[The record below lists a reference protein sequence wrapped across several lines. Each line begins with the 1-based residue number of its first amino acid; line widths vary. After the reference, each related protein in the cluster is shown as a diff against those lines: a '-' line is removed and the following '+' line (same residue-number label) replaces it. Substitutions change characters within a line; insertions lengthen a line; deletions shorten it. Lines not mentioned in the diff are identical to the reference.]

1 MSSIILTAIKQRK
14 ITLFFAIL
22 AAIYGAY
29 SYYLLPKQENPDVA
43 APVAMITTVYV
54 GASPAEIEQLV
65 TKPIENAVSEVVGYK
80 QVESWSANSCSI
92 VLLTLQNGANPEK
105 SWSDLRQKLG
115 DIKNKLPKNC
125 KHPMIEARIIETPG
139 IIIALYGKNYSYEQL
154 ENYANTYKRTL
165 SDIEGVSKVDINGK
179 VEKEVVLKTNI
190 TALNLMGI
198 SLEELGQVVESNNLQ
213 FPSGNIKTKN
223 GDIAVRVPGYFNSLN
238 EIEQTTV
245 HATKDKKCISK
256 VGDFAKASFE
266 LQEGSKKLKQNGQNA
281 VLLSVFFQPS
291 ENILII
297 GKDVRKELDKVKAG
311 FPNDL
316 KVDEVIFQPQDVGDS
331 VNNFMLNV
339 IEGIIL
345 VIIVVFIGMG
355 FRNALVV
362 STAIPLSILL
372 TFIIMPVWDI
382 KIHQISLAALIISL
396 GMLVDNVIVISDAVQ
411 VRLDEGMDKIKAA
424 CEGAKTTAIPILA
437 ATLTT
442 VAAFS
447 PLLSIPGASGDF
459 LKSIP
464 QIVIISLSASFIVA
478 MLVSPAMTVLVFK
491 ANKSGARGKT
501 EKQQWVKRFFIN
513 TLSYAVKRKKATLAI
528 AFGVFVICFISTNF
542 LKSQFFPNADK
553 NIMYI
558 NIRSEIEN
566 IEQTERIAKQVES
579 ILSQQPEVIK
589 YSTAIGDDLP
599 RFYITASIEVQA
611 PDFAQVMFRFNLE
624 KTDKFDSKEDL
635 RNYLQVELNKQL
647 TGATASV
654 QLLASTDPKA
664 GSVVMQVSGNN
675 IQRNIEV
682 ADLLKAELEKIPGTI
697 KVQSDAMRKRY
708 AYNIDVD
715 EAFAGR
721 LGVTGYDV
729 QRQLNLAIQ
738 GDKISVFR
746 KDGKEY
752 DIVLKGQISNIDDVK
767 NIEIKSSLNGI
778 KVPLK
783 QIARV
788 GLVPEFSLIKRLNKE
803 KTIQVYCDVTAQ
815 NSPVAVE
822 DVMEFDILPTL
833 DTYGTT
839 VSFAGEREEINR
851 DFGKVGNAAIFALFL
866 IFVILLIQFNSFSQ
880 PLVILLS
887 VPLSL
892 IGSILGLHIFN
903 QPLSFTALLGIVSL
917 IGIVVNNAILLIDFM
932 NQARKE
938 GMSITNACIDSVGKR
953 FRPIILSSVTTIMG
967 LLPLAVSGSDLFAPM
982 AVALMCG
989 LIVSTMLTMVVVPV
1003 MYSVI
1008 EK

>member
-1 MSSIILTAIKQRK
+1 MSKIILSAIKQRK
-14 ITLFFAIL
+14 ITLFFACL
-22 AAIYGAY
+22 AALYGAY

-54 GASPAEIEQLV
+54 GASPTEIEQLV
-65 TKPIENAVSEVVGYK
+65 TKPIENAASEVVGYK
-80 QVESWSANSCSI
+80 QVESWSANSYSI
-92 VLLTLQNGANPEK
+92 VLLTLQNEADPEK
-105 SWSDLRQKLG
+105 SWTDLRQKLG
-115 DIKNKLPKNC
+115 DIKSKLPKNC
-125 KHPMIEARIIETPG
+125 EIPIINTRIIETPG
-139 IIIALYGKNYSYEQL
+139 IIIGLSGTNYSYEQL
-154 ENYANTYKRTL
+154 ESFANNYKKSL
-165 SDIEGVSKVDINGK
+165 SDIDGVSKVEINGK
-179 VEKEVVLKTNI
+179 VEKEVVVKTDLE
-190 TALNLMGI
+190 ALNPTGI
-198 SLEELGQVVESNNLQ
+198 SLEEIGQIVESNNIQ

-223 GDIAVRVPGYFNSLN
+223 GDIAVRIPGYYQSLN
-238 EIEQTTV
+238 EIQQAIINTSTDRK
-245 HATKDKKCISK
+245 TISK
-256 VGDFAKASFE
+256 VGDFTQASFE
-266 LQEGSKKLKQNGQNA
+266 LHEGSKKLKQNGENA
-281 VLLSVFFQPS
+281 ILLSVFFEPS

-297 GKDVRKELDKVKAG
+297 GENVRKKLELVNAG

-316 KVDEVIFQPQDVGDS
+316 NVDEVIFQPQDVSKS

-372 TFIIMPVWDI
+372 TFIVMPIWDI
-382 KIHQISLAALIISL
+382 KIHQISLAALIIAL

-424 CEGAKTTAIPILA
+424 YEGAKSTAIPILA

-464 QIVIISLSASFIVA
+464 QIVIISLSASFLVA
-478 MLVSPAMTVLVFK
+478 MLVSPAMTVIVFK
-491 ANKSGARGKT
+491 PNVKT
-501 EKQQWVKRFFIN
+501 VDKESKQGILKRFFIN
-513 TLSYAVKRKKATLAI
+513 MLTKAIQRKKLTLVI
-528 AFGVFVICFISTNF
+528 GFGLFLICLVSTDF

-558 NIRSEIEN
+558 NLRSEIEN
-566 IEQTERIAKQVES
+566 IEHTEIIAKQAEE
-579 ILSQQPEVIK
+579 ILKQQPEVIN
-589 YSTAIGDDLP
+589 YTTAIGDDLP

-611 PDFAQVMFRFNLE
+611 PDFAQIMFRFNLE
-624 KTDKFDSKEDL
+624 ESERYDNKEEL
-635 RNYLQVELNKQL
+635 RNHIQKELNNQL

-664 GSVVMQVSGNN
+664 GSVVLQVSGNN
-675 IQRNIEV
+675 IDRNIEV
-682 ADLLKAELEKIPGTI
+682 ANLLKSELEKIPGTI
-697 KVQSDAMRKRY
+697 KVQSDAMLKKY
-708 AYNIDVD
+708 TYNIDVN

-721 LGVTGYDV
+721 LGITGYDI
-729 QRQLNLAIQ
+729 QRQINLALQ
-738 GDKISVFR
+738 GDKVSIYR

-752 DIVLKGQISNIDDVK
+752 DIILKGQVK
-767 NIEIKSSLNGI
+767 DITDIENFAIKSSLNGV

-783 QIARV
+783 NLASV
-788 GLVPEFSLIKRLNKE
+788 ELEPEYSLIKRLNKE
-803 KTIQVYCDVTAQ
+803 KTIQVYCDVTSNA
-815 NSPVAVE
+815 SPVTVE
-822 DVMEFDILPTL
+822 NIMENEVIPTL
-833 DTYGTT
+833 NIHGTT
-839 VSFAGEREEINR
+839 VTFAGEREEINR
-851 DFGKVGNAAIFALFL
+851 DFGKVGNAGVFALFL
-866 IFVILLIQFNSFSQ
+866 IFIVLLVQFNSFSQ
-880 PLVILLS
+880 PMVILLS

-892 IGSILGLHIFN
+892 IGSILGLLLFS

-917 IGIVVNNAILLIDFM
+917 IGIVVNNAILLIDFI
-932 NQARKE
+932 NQAKKE
-938 GMSITNACIDSVGKR
+938 GMSTRDACLDSVSKR

-967 LLPLAVSGSDLFAPM
+967 LFPLALSGSELFAPM

-989 LIVSTMLTMVVVPV
+989 LIVSTMLTIIVVPV
-1003 MYSVI
+1003 MYSLI